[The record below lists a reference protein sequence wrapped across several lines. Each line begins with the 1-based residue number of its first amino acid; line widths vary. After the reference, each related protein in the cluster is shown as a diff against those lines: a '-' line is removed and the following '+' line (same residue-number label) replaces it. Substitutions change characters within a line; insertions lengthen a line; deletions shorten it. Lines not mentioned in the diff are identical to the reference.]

1 MTRTTALN
9 TGRDDFLSWAETEQ
23 GVTLPLRPA
32 DAVLTLLA
40 IRGADRRSGVPE
52 PTPQLVRQV
61 LHEDLPV
68 LLPATPDGL
77 AAVPRVVSALADRVR
92 AANRLNA
99 KRHARLLDAVR
110 EALPEFERAMSDP
123 HNLTWPRWYASLLH
137 ADGVDPGD
145 PGAVRTWLAA
155 HAATPPGERR
165 ALPAA
170 VTRADVAARTFAARA
185 LLTEALLNAST
196 ADAERSS
203 PAGPLLPGQ
212 PLLTAAPDELERLA
226 TELSDRWTAD
236 GLGEA
241 FDGPHADLA
250 PGPEAL
256 PHIALADRFLDEHLD
271 YYGDSAVP
279 LPPPPA
285 LPAPEDIRGLLHAA
299 PLPAALAAGADG
311 ELRELAERCGF
322 PGSATSVWTEG
333 TPQQLTELAADIL
346 AATVERVAADTAPA
360 DSTRDAAPDED
371 RRRVDRDADADAD
384 ADAEGEEN
392 GDEDESES
400 EEESEDEYALD
411 AAHVLYA
418 LYERGGT
425 PDSVAR
431 KAADVTGWTL
441 SPDLEDAPVLVP
453 DTARA
458 AYATPS
464 PQELSSLLGL
474 PGLGETDREALDG
487 HAQALAAV
495 VDRLAAT
502 GCVFRAGDAYGLT
515 PLGEAVVRHV
525 LTVAH
530 VAAPDRAAVLAW
542 SADQLI
548 EAAEIWPPAVAVAAL
563 TSWTAHRGGT
573 DAAWSELLA
582 AVAAAGHPT
591 AALFSRLALAEIPTA
606 PVRAALTDP
615 VVGAHAR
622 RLLDDRGEEAP
633 PDAVP
638 LSARA
643 FLILDEL
650 HAHWSEDMR
659 AFVAALAD
667 HRDDEPAPT
676 SLTDA
681 FDRAAAT
688 WPGGAAA
695 LLEALAATGPE
706 AHGILG
712 DLRARHPDS
721 RIAQLA
727 ARAVRTTGG
736 SPRAGA

>member
-40 IRGADRRSGVPE
+40 LRGADRRSGVPE

-68 LLPATPDGL
+68 LLPASPDEL
-77 AAVPRVVSALADRVR
+77 AAVPRVVIALADRVR
-92 AANRLNA
+92 AVNRLNA
-99 KRHARLLDAVR
+99 KRHARLLDAVQD
-110 EALPEFERAMSDP
+110 ALPEFERAMNDP
-123 HNLTWPRWYASLLH
+123 YNLTWPRWYASLLR

-145 PGAVRTWLAA
+145 PGAVRRWLDALA
-155 HAATPPGERR
+155 GAPPAERP

-170 VTRADVAARTFAARA
+170 VTRADVAGRTFAARA
-185 LLTEALLNAST
+185 LLTEALLGAST
-196 ADAERSS
+196 SDAGHASA
-203 PAGPLLPGQ
+203 AGPLLPGP
-212 PLLTAAPDELERLA
+212 PLLTAGPDELERLA

-241 FDGPHADLA
+241 LAGPHADLA

-271 YYGDSAVP
+271 YYGNSALP

-322 PGSATSVWTEG
+322 PGPATSVWTEG

-346 AATVERVAADTAPA
+346 AATVERIASDTAPA
-360 DSTRDAAPDED
+360 VGVRDEDQGDDRHERRGEDSDED
-371 RRRVDRDADADAD
+371 RHE
-384 ADAEGEEN
+384 EG
-392 GDEDESES
+392 GDSDED
-400 EEESEDEYALD
+400 EDEYALD
-411 AAHVLYA
+411 AAHVLYS

-441 SPDLEDAPVLVP
+441 PPELEDAPVLVP
-453 DTARA
+453 DTAPP
-458 AYATPS
+458 AYTTPS

-474 PGLGETDREALDG
+474 PGLTGPDREALDS

-502 GCVFRAGDAYGLT
+502 GCVFRTGDAYGLT

-542 SADQLI
+542 SAGEMA
-548 EAAEIWPPAVAVAAL
+548 EAAEIWPPAVAAAAL
-563 TSWTAHRGGT
+563 TSWTAGRGGT
-573 DAAWSELLA
+573 DAAWSELLT

-591 AALFSRLALAEIPTA
+591 AGIFSRLALAEIPAA
-606 PVRAALTDP
+606 PLRAALTDP
-615 VVGAHAR
+615 VVGAHAQ
-622 RLLDDRGEEAP
+622 RLLSDRGEDAP
-633 PDAVP
+633 PEAVP

-643 FLILDEL
+643 FLIVDEL

-659 AFVAALAD
+659 AFVTAVAD
-667 HRDDEPAPT
+667 HREDEPAPT
-676 SLTDA
+676 ALTDA

-688 WPGGAAA
+688 WPGGPAA
-695 LLEALAATGPE
+695 LLEALAATGPG
-706 AHGILG
+706 AHGILD

-721 RIAQLA
+721 RVARLA
-727 ARAVRTTGG
+727 ARAARSTGG
-736 SPRAGA
+736 GHGAGGASRVRA